1 MLKYISAPEGTESA
15 GFLASV
21 EWGTMLYSLFIF
33 ILLFLLLRK
42 FAFGPLM
49 KVMEERQEKISADIA
64 TAEENRLEAQRLLSE
79 QEAALEAARADA
91 KQILDNA
98 RATSEKQAEQ
108 IIQTAK
114 QEIEQSKKVARA
126 EIEREKEQ
134 AVEALRA
141 QVGSLSV
148 MLATKVIE
156 KELDA
161 QQQEK
166 LIENYL
172 KEVGNKQ

>member
-1 MLKYISAPEGTESA
+1 
-15 GFLASV
+15 
-21 EWGTMLYSLFIF
+21 MLYSLFIF